1 MRLAV
6 DRQSDDVS
14 LDLLTL
20 THRLTRAYENERVYA
35 PHEIEND
42 VTLFVRLHE
51 TNPEAAPIV
60 EALLFAIEDT
70 QAHEGI
76 DDFAA
81 DAAFARARDALRAL
95 TPYFPCTGNAIS

>member
-6 DRQSDDVS
+6 DRQANDVS
-14 LDLLTL
+14 LDELTL
-20 THRLTRAYENERVYA
+20 THRLTRAYENEHVYA

-42 VTLFVRLHE
+42 VTLFVRLHA

-60 EALLFAIEDT
+60 EALLRAIEDT

-76 DDFAA
+76 DNFAA
-81 DAAFARARDALRAL
+81 DAAFARASDALRAL
-95 TPYFPCTGNAIS
+95 TPFFPYTGRAIS

>member
-6 DRQSDDVS
+6 DRQANDVS
-14 LDLLTL
+14 LDVLTL

-42 VTLFVRLHE
+42 VTLLATLHA

-60 EALLFAIEDT
+60 EALLVAIEDT
-70 QAHEGI
+70 QAHDGI
-76 DDFAA
+76 DNVAA
-81 DAAFARARDALRAL
+81 DAAFVRGKRRASSTDSFLPVHRA
-95 TPYFPCTGNAIS
+95 AIS